1 LSETSAFSRCI
12 ALFKKLKEGNKMY
25 TYEKPDNLVDLFES
39 SVEKFSSNNFFVVN
53 TPENPLFP
61 HTYGD
66 ISKRVDNVRGALSHL
81 GIKKGDAVGI
91 ISKNRPE
98 WVIVE
103 FAVYGCGGVYI
114 PMYEKEL
121 YDVWKY
127 VVEDGPIKFLFV
139 ADAVI
144 YEKVKGLLKTIPTL
158 EKIFIIDSEG
168 ENSLAALEKL
178 GESHSVDSIKPSPED
193 VAVIIY
199 TSGTTGQPKGVE
211 LTHGN
216 LTYCSRGGYRIY
228 PVLDSTKTALSML
241 PWAHS
246 YALSGELH
254 NWIQFGGCLGFM
266 EDVSTLAADFQRV
279 QPLFLIS
286 VPRVFNKIYN
296 GIQTKM
302 NDAGGAKKK
311 LFDAAC
317 AAAKKKRLLAL
328 EGKSSIINNIKL
340 AVLDK
345 LVFSKIREA
354 MGGRLEA
361 SLTASAATNVEIAN
375 FFYDIGTPIYDCYG
389 LSETSPAVT
398 MNCPA
403 AHRLGSLGKVLD
415 GQEVKIDKSI
425 TGEHS
430 EDGEIMIKGPNVMKG
445 YHNKPKETAEVL
457 SKDGWFRTG
466 DRGKFDADGYLYI
479 TGRIKEQYK
488 LENGK
493 YVFPSAI
500 EEEIKLIPSIANAM
514 IYGDGKEYNVCVIFP
529 DFEYLK
535 KYIKENNL
543 SSDPAELV
551 KSAQFTGMLEEQIKD
566 NLKKVFGGYEIPRK
580 FLFITEDFTLEN
592 GMLTQTMKLK
602 RRNVLQQ
609 YEKDILKLYK

>member
-1 LSETSAFSRCI
+1 
-12 ALFKKLKEGNKMY
+12 MY

-66 ISKRVDNVRGALSHL
+66 ISNRVNKVRGALSHL
-81 GIKKGDAVGI
+81 GLKKGDAVGI
-91 ISKNRPE
+91 ISRNRPE
-98 WVIVE
+98 WVIAE
-103 FAVYGCGGVYI
+103 FAAYGCGALYI

-121 YDVWKY
+121 YDIWKY
-127 VVEDGPIKFLFV
+127 VVADGPIKFLFV
-139 ADAVI
+139 SDVVI
-144 YEKVKGLLKTIPTL
+144 YEKVKGLLNEIPSL
-158 EKIFIIDSEG
+158 EKIFIIDSDG
-168 ENSLAALEKL
+168 ENSLAALEKM
-178 GESHSVDSIKPSPED
+178 GESFPVESIKSSPED

-228 PVLDSTKTALSML
+228 PVLDSTKIALSML

-266 EDVSTLAADFQRV
+266 EDVSTLAADLRRV
-279 QPLFLIS
+279 RPLFLIS

-328 EGKSSIINNIKL
+328 EGKSSILNNMKL

-345 LVFSKIREA
+345 LVFSKIRAA

-403 AHRLGSLGKVLD
+403 FHRLGSLGKVLD
-415 GQEVKIDKSI
+415 GQQVVIDKSV

-445 YHNKPKETAEVL
+445 YHNKPEETAQVL

-514 IYGDGKEYNVCVIFP
+514 IYGDGKEYNVCIIFP

-535 KYIKENNL
+535 KFIKENNL

-551 KSAQFTGMLEEQIKD
+551 KSAQFTGMLEEQIKG

-609 YEKDILKLYK
+609 YESEILKLYK